1 MSCDYQRG
9 RIWDGMAD
17 WYNHHVPADTRQA
30 IKDTIQDFVK
40 EWIKNKL
47 DEEGKRAIRESRR
60 SSRSSTAVKPKPV
73 KKPAQ
78 GGGKRKEKK
87 VQTSTRPFVV
97 EPHIIADPPPF
108 ENIYT
113 EAKRI
118 IAPNHIHWTEDQ
130 RAEMSVK
137 MRHLLHWMHVHGET
151 PDADPIH
158 GKHGLPRI
166 SSQAAYAAVHDCLI
180 ANNVKVKSSLESIQ
194 DAVWEDKTLSDD
206 DKHELGHLL
215 EQFEIEMNKK
225 QNASAEQKEE
235 ILIRIRAIA
244 PFVYELVCRKYPQ
257 LEKLTIA

>member
-9 RIWDGMAD
+9 RIWDGMAS
-17 WYNHHVPADTRQA
+17 WYNHHVPADTREA

-40 EWIKNKL
+40 NWIENEL

-60 SSRSSTAVKPKPV
+60 RSRSSTTVKPKPV
-73 KKPAQ
+73 LR
-78 GGGKRKEKK
+78 GGGTRKERKGRS
-87 VQTSTRPFVV
+87 STKPFVI
-97 EPHIIADPPPF
+97 EPHITVDPTPF
-108 ENIYT
+108 EKIYV

-118 IAPNHIHWTEDQ
+118 IAPTHIHWTEDQ

-166 SSQAAYAAVHDCLI
+166 SSQAAYAAVYDCLI

-194 DAVWEDKTLSDD
+194 DKVWEDKTLSDD
-206 DKHELGHLL
+206 DKHDLGHLL
-215 EQFEIEMNKK
+215 EQLEIEINKK

-244 PFVYELVCRKYPQ
+244 PFAYELICRKYPQ
-257 LEKLTIA
+257 LEKLAIA